1 MVVQER
7 SSGESVTTAPEV
19 SNWYVSRLGRLLKVR
34 MILLADAVPATVMI
48 EYLDGSRYT
57 ISINTWNRLGLIS
70 YALGEQIKECLD
82 V

>member
-1 MVVQER
+1 MSMAIQEKL
-7 SSGESVTTAPEV
+7 SKQPEV

-34 MILLADAVPATVMI
+34 MLLLAEGQPASVMI